1 MMIARHDFQGVV
13 AIMARSVIF
22 EARAPPR
29 KKVLAS
35 GGEFSYAPSLD
46 LDAAPFA
53 SGASQ
58 SL

>member
-1 MMIARHDFQGVV
+1 MMIARHDSQGVA
-13 AIMARSVIF
+13 AIIARSVVF
-22 EARAPPR
+22 EVRASPGE
-29 KKVLAS
+29 KVLAS